1 MTYTVKSGDTL
12 SAILKKLKVPGWNT
26 SAVWNKIA
34 PQLRSKNPSRIYPG
48 EVINLSSVVPQ
59 ASKPAAAPPVKAAA
73 PTPPPAPRP
82 VAEAQSA
89 AAAAP
94 QKDFQKD
101 IMPWEQFF
109 DKNLALSSSAQRSAG
124 YYTPII
130 QRGREGIESDYA
142 SRGLTRSSQRGE
154 GVMDYYKDMAD
165 QEQKMRDQLYGQ
177 VEGEGKENYGFQQSL
192 YEDDPRGYKK
202 NTYKMEPYEYDYP
215 VESPGKYGKSYR
227 DWIRSN
233 YNI

>member
-59 ASKPAAAPPVKAAA
+59 ASSSVPATTVPTTAPEASVS
-73 PTPPPAPRP
+73 RP

-89 AAAAP
+89 AEAAP

-101 IMPWEQFF
+101 IMPFEQFF

-124 YYTPII
+124 YYTPIL

-154 GVMDYYKDMAD
+154 GVMDYYKDMAG
-165 QEQKMRDQLYGQ
+165 QEEKMRDQLYGQ
-177 VEGEGKENYGFQQSL
+177 VEREGKEDWGLQQGL